1 MYAEVYFFFTRA
13 CVCVRVRVM
22 WQLAACVGV
31 MLLSHS
37 ESDQMAK
44 AN

>member
-1 MYAEVYFFFTRA
+1 MRARA
-13 CVCVRVRVM
+13 CVCEM
-22 WQLAACVGV
+22 WRLAACVGV